1 VGIRAEMRG
10 PAVDRAHDRDHERRH
25 GTRRHRAAIVRR
37 GSSVPTLPSRSGQT
51 LPGTFVLAPLAVP
64 DGVCTFRAVTGR
76 SLIRAI
82 RYVRLTK
89 GTEMER
95 SIEVPRT
102 FRGSAVA
109 VGLLLLGAFVTYAS
123 GTALVN
129 SVLAADDPA
138 SALATGEMA
147 LRVGALLMLADALF
161 VAVIGVL
168 LYAVGRGV
176 GERVAIGYL
185 ATRIIEAVG
194 LAVGVTFVLLPVT
207 LGDHEFGDAATLTAV
222 AGQGN
227 AIAYRI
233 AMIALG
239 IGSVPF
245 WYLASRA
252 GLVPRSLAALGMAG
266 YAIFFTG
273 YALDIL
279 GFDVGL
285 LLAIPGGLFE
295 VALAIWLIA
304 RGFNS
309 PSVTPIA
316 ARAESMALSQ

>member
-1 VGIRAEMRG
+1 
-10 PAVDRAHDRDHERRH
+10 
-25 GTRRHRAAIVRR
+25 
-37 GSSVPTLPSRSGQT
+37 
-51 LPGTFVLAPLAVP
+51 
-64 DGVCTFRAVTGR
+64 
-76 SLIRAI
+76 
-82 RYVRLTK
+82 
-89 GTEMER
+89 MER
-95 SIEVPRT
+95 SPVAPPT

-129 SVLAADDPA
+129 SVLAGDDPA
-138 SALATGEMA
+138 SALATGEVA
-147 LRVGALLMLADALF
+147 LRLGAILMLADALF
-161 VAVIGVL
+161 VALIGVL

-194 LAVGVTFVLLPVT
+194 LAVGVMFVLLPVA
-207 LGDHEFGDAATLTAV
+207 LAGQEVGDVATLTAV

-239 IGSVPF
+239 VGSVPF
-245 WYLASRA
+245 WYLAYRTR
-252 GLVPRSLAALGMAG
+252 LVPRLLAALGMVG

-279 GFDVGL
+279 GLDVGL

-304 RGFNS
+304 RGFSS
-309 PSVTPIA
+309 PSVATIA
-316 ARAESMALSQ
+316 TRAESTAVA

>member
-1 VGIRAEMRG
+1 
-10 PAVDRAHDRDHERRH
+10 
-25 GTRRHRAAIVRR
+25 
-37 GSSVPTLPSRSGQT
+37 
-51 LPGTFVLAPLAVP
+51 
-64 DGVCTFRAVTGR
+64 
-76 SLIRAI
+76 
-82 RYVRLTK
+82 
-89 GTEMER
+89 MER
-95 SIEVPRT
+95 SIEAPRT
-102 FRGSAVA
+102 FRGSAIA
-109 VGLLLLGAFVTYAS
+109 VGMLLLGAFVTYAG

-138 SALATGEMA
+138 SALATGEVA
-147 LRVGALLMLADALF
+147 LRVGAILMLADSLF

-176 GERVAIGYL
+176 GERVAVGYL

-194 LAVGVTFVLLPVT
+194 LAVGVMFVLLPVT
-207 LGDHEFGDAATLTAV
+207 LGDQEVGDVATLAAV

-245 WYLASRA
+245 WYVAYRA
-252 GLVPRSLAALGMAG
+252 RLVPRFLAALGMAG
-266 YAIFFTG
+266 YAIFFAG

-279 GFDVGL
+279 GLDVGL

-304 RGFNS
+304 RGVSS
-309 PSVTPIA
+309 PSVAPIA
-316 ARAESMALSQ
+316 TRAESMAVAQ